1 MLQKLASLVDKYD
14 ELTRELSD
22 PALLNDPQNYAQI
35 AKHHAE
41 LGEIVE
47 NITTI

>member
-22 PALLNDPQNYAQI
+22 PALLNDPQTMLKSPNTMLNWE
-35 AKHHAE
+35 K
-41 LGEIVE
+41 
-47 NITTI
+47 